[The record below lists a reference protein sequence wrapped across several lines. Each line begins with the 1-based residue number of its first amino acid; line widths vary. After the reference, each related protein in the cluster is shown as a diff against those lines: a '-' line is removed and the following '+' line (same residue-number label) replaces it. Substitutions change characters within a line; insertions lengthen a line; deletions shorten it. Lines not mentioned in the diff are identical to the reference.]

1 MNGATLS
8 TQILRLLTVRK
19 KLQTGDYLTTRE
31 EDDVSQIL
39 GVPKFKN
46 KEEMGAKIDAF
57 FTWISDVLVKKN
69 PS

>member
-57 FTWISDVLVKKN
+57 FTWINDVLVKKN
-69 PS
+69 PT